1 MKLYAIRY
9 AKEFIYGTKGTVFRD
24 AENGTDKVENF
35 SFFYYLMELGGRTHL
50 VDTGFRDG
58 SLAAEMGVTLLSVE
72 EELEQVFGR
81 DLSIDTIM
89 ITHSHWDHINNLDLY
104 KPQKII
110 MAEEAYRMA
119 MEEGTEDVK
128 RSLSIAELTLI
139 KKELLVADRFLFR
152 VIGGHTPDSSVI
164 FFEEMGKKY
173 VITGDECYLQDNIY
187 KNIPIGICVDPKKN
201 EEFIHFCHER
211 DYIPLP
217 FHDGGI
223 LEKYEKMS
231 EHIVR
236 IF

>member
-9 AKEFIYGTKGTVFRD
+9 AKEFIYGTRGVVFRD
-24 AENGTDKVENF
+24 AENGNEMVENF
-35 SFFYYLMELGGRTHL
+35 SFFYYLMELEGRTHL
-50 VDTGFRDG
+50 VDTGFRDD
-58 SLAAEMGVTLLSVE
+58 SLAAKMGVTLLSVE

-81 DLSIDTIM
+81 ELSIDTIM

-119 MEEGTEDVK
+119 MEEGTEEVK

-139 KKELLVADRFLFR
+139 KKELLIADRFLFR

-164 FFEEMGKKY
+164 FFEEMGEKY
-173 VITGDECYLQDNIY
+173 VITGDECYLQNNVY
-187 KNIPIGICVDPKKN
+187 KNIPIGISADPEKN
-201 EEFIHFCHER
+201 EKFIRFCHEGN
-211 DYIPLP
+211 YIPLP
-217 FHDGGI
+217 YHDGGI
-223 LEKYEKMS
+223 LEKYEKVS
-231 EHIVR
+231 ENIVR